1 MKYVALLKGINVGGK
16 NIIRMSEL
24 KQSLSEIE
32 LYDIRTYIQSGNVIF
47 ESNKEEKKLQIE
59 IEKKIDEKFGF
70 SISVILRTDLELE
83 QIILQ
88 NPFSESE
95 IEIAET
101 RSQQEI
107 FYILLSDR
115 PFSKEYAEQLINLRS
130 GSELFYVKD
139 REIYLL
145 LDGSIRNSKLVA
157 GIQKKYDHSTVRN
170 WKTMNKIVSLI
181 NNNNS

>member
-1 MKYVALLKGINVGGK
+1 M
-16 NIIRMSEL
+16 
-24 KQSLSEIE
+24 
-32 LYDIRTYIQSGNVIF
+32 
-47 ESNKEEKKLQIE
+47 
-59 IEKKIDEKFGF
+59 
-70 SISVILRTDLELE
+70 ELE